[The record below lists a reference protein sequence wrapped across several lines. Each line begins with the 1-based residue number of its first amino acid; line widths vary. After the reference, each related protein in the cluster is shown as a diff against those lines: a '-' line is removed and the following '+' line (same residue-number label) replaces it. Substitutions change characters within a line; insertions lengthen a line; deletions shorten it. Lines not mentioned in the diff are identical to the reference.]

1 LGLNHAIQIFAQVEN
16 DISKREFMAVGEP
29 AKLEDL
35 KYTRNIGIMAH
46 IDAGKTTTTERILF
60 YTGKSHK
67 IGEVHDGDTVMD
79 WMEQEQER
87 GITITSAATTAQW
100 REHRIN
106 IIDTPGHVDFTIE
119 VERSL
124 RVLDGAVAVFDGV
137 NGVEPQSETVWRQ
150 ADKHKVPR
158 ICFVNKMDRVGANF
172 FGSVQTIVDKL
183 AANPIMIQIPIGQED
198 TFQGVIDLVTMRA
211 LIWTDSGKGEN
222 YEMREIPADLEADAK
237 KYRELMIEKIAEVDE
252 SLTDRFLMGEEISE
266 AELKAALRKA
276 TITMK
281 AFPVIC
287 GAAFKNKGVQP
298 LLDCVVAYLP
308 SPLDVP
314 PMFGHD
320 PAKPEKE
327 IICKTDW
334 DSHLAGLA
342 FKIASDPFAGTLTY
356 VRVYSG
362 VLKAGDQ
369 VYNPRE
375 DKKERIARL
384 VKMHANSRE
393 EVQEIRA
400 GDIGAVVGLKFTI
413 TGDTLCNTSHPVLLE
428 SIQFPDP
435 VIAVAIEAKSS
446 ADQDKMMTGLEKL
459 QKEDPS
465 CRMRID
471 PETGQTLL
479 AGMGELHLEI
489 LVDRLQREHKVS
501 ANVGKPQVTYRETI
515 NRKARAEARI
525 ERQVAGENQFGHAV
539 IQLEPTKNGSGFKFV
554 NQLPSTKLPKE
565 FLGPIEQGIRES
577 MENGVLASY
586 QMMDFTATLVD
597 AIYNQESASEMAYK
611 IAAANAFRE
620 AARNAEPILL
630 EPMFKVEV
638 STPDEFMGNV
648 IGDLNSRR
656 GKVLSMNAR
665 VQTQVV
671 DADVPLATMFGYAT
685 DLRSLTQGRG
695 TFTMEFKQ
703 YAPVPPKISQDILA
717 KMGRF

>member
-1 LGLNHAIQIFAQVEN
+1 
-16 DISKREFMAVGEP
+16 MASDRSAFEP
-29 AKLEDL
+29 TKLEDL

-46 IDAGKTTTTERILF
+46 IDAGKTTTTERILY

-87 GITITSAATTAQW
+87 GITITSAATSCAW
-100 REHRIN
+100 REHRVN

-150 ADKHKVPR
+150 ADKYKVPR

-172 FGSVQTIVDKL
+172 YGSVQSLVDKL
-183 AANPIMIQIPIGQED
+183 AANPITIQIPIGLED
-198 TFQGVIDLVTMRA
+198 SFQGMIDLISMKAFV
-211 LIWTDSGKGEN
+211 WKEGGKGDDFES
-222 YEMREIPADLEADAK
+222 RPIPPDLADEAK
-237 KYRELMIEKIAEVDE
+237 KYREQMIEKIAELDE

-266 AELKAALRKA
+266 EELKSALRKG
-276 TITMK
+276 TIAMK
-281 AFPVIC
+281 AFPVLC

-298 LLDCVVAYLP
+298 LLDAVVAYLP

-314 PMFGHD
+314 PIVGHD
-320 PAKPEKE
+320 PSKPEKE
-327 IICKTDW
+327 IVCKTEW
-334 DSHLAGLA
+334 DANLAALA
-342 FKIASDPFAGTLTY
+342 FKIANDPFAGTLSY
-356 VRVYSG
+356 IRVYSG
-362 VLKAGDQ
+362 VVKVGDQ
-369 VYNPRE
+369 VFNPRE
-375 DKKERIARL
+375 EKKERIARL
-384 VKMHANSRE
+384 VKMHANTRE
-393 EVQEIRA
+393 EVQQLKA
-400 GDIGAVVGLKFTI
+400 GDIGAVIGLKFTV
-413 TGDTLCNTSHPVLLE
+413 TGDTLCNTSHAVLLE

-446 ADQDKMMTGLEKL
+446 ADQDKMMQGLEKL
-459 QKEDPS
+459 LKEDPS
-465 CRMRID
+465 SRLRFD

-489 LVDRLQREHKVS
+489 LVDRLLREHKVQ

-515 NRKARAEARI
+515 TRKARAEAKI

-539 IQLEPTKNGSGFKFV
+539 VELEPASQGAGFKFV
-554 NQLPSTKLPKE
+554 NKVASEKLPKQ
-565 FLGPIEQGIRES
+565 FLIPIEQGIRES
-577 MENGVLASY
+577 LENGVLAGY
-586 QMMDFTATLVD
+586 QMMNFTATLVD
-597 AIYNQESASEMAYK
+597 AIHNVEMASEMAYK

-620 AARNAEPILL
+620 AARGAEPILL
-630 EPMFKVEV
+630 EPVFKVEV
-638 STPDEFMGNV
+638 AVPDEFMGNV

-656 GKVLSMNAR
+656 GKVHSMNAR
-665 VQTQVV
+665 GTTQIV
-671 DADVPLATMFGYAT
+671 DAEVPLATMFGYAT

-703 YAPVPPKISQDILA
+703 YAPIPPKISQEILA

>member
-1 LGLNHAIQIFAQVEN
+1 
-16 DISKREFMAVGEP
+16 
-29 AKLEDL
+29 
-35 KYTRNIGIMAH
+35 
-46 IDAGKTTTTERILF
+46 
-60 YTGKSHK
+60 
-67 IGEVHDGDTVMD
+67 
-79 WMEQEQER
+79 
-87 GITITSAATTAQW
+87 
-100 REHRIN
+100 
-106 IIDTPGHVDFTIE
+106 VDFTIE

-150 ADKHKVPR
+150 ADKYKVPR

-172 FGSVQTIVDKL
+172 FGSVQTIIDKL
-183 AANPIMIQIPIGQED
+183 GANPVMIQIPIGAED
-198 TFQGVIDLVTMRA
+198 GFQGVIDLITFKAYVWSA
-211 LIWTDSGKGEN
+211 NAGKGEN
-222 YEMREIPADLEADAK
+222 YDVREIPADLLDEAK
-237 KYRELMIEKIAEVDE
+237 KYREQMIEKIAELDE

-266 AELKAALRKA
+266 DELRATLRKG
-276 TITMK
+276 TIAMQV
-281 AFPVIC
+281 FPVIC

-298 LLDCVVAYLP
+298 LLDSVVSYLP

-314 PMFGHD
+314 AIVGHD
-320 PAKPEKE
+320 PARPEKE
-327 IICKTDW
+327 IVCKTEW
-334 DSHLAGLA
+334 DANLACLA
-342 FKIASDPFAGTLTY
+342 FKIANDPFAGTLTY

-362 VLKAGDQ
+362 VLKTGDQ

-393 EVQEIRA
+393 EIQELKA
-400 GDIGAVVGLKFTI
+400 GDIGAVIGLKFTV

-446 ADQDKMMTGLEKL
+446 AEQDKMMQGLEKL
-459 QKEDPS
+459 AKEDPS
-465 CRMRID
+465 CRLRVD
-471 PETGQTLL
+471 PETGQQLL

-489 LVDRLQREHKVS
+489 LVDRLLREHKVQ
-501 ANVGKPQVTYRETI
+501 ANVGKPQVTYREAI
-515 NRKARAEARI
+515 AKKARAEGRI
-525 ERQVAGENQFGHAV
+525 ERQVAGEAQFGHAV
-539 IQLEPTKNGSGFKFV
+539 IELEPNERGAGFKFV
-554 NQLPSTKLPKE
+554 NKLPEGKLPKP

-577 MENGVLASY
+577 MENGVLAGY
-586 QMMDFTATLVD
+586 QMMDFTATLAD
-597 AIYNQESASEMAYK
+597 AIYNEEAAAEMAYK

-620 AARNAEPILL
+620 AARNADPVLL

-638 STPDEFMGNV
+638 STPDEFMGGV

-656 GKVLSMNAR
+656 GKVISMNAR
-665 VQTQVV
+665 GQSQVV
-671 DADVPLATMFGYAT
+671 DAEVPLATMFGYAT

-703 YAPVPPKISQDILA
+703 YAPVPPKISQEILA